1 MGMDKQRGDVMSQ
14 HPIPSASGEPLCM
27 NPWLSSDATVYY
39 AAVSFSTVT
48 CDMHDPVKL
57 TPPLP
62 LFLLRSLGGAAVT
75 VHPGLQ
81 GDVQAFTR
89 GATEE

>member
-1 MGMDKQRGDVMSQ
+1 
-14 HPIPSASGEPLCM
+14 
-27 NPWLSSDATVYY
+27 
-39 AAVSFSTVT
+39 
-48 CDMHDPVKL
+48 MHDPVKL